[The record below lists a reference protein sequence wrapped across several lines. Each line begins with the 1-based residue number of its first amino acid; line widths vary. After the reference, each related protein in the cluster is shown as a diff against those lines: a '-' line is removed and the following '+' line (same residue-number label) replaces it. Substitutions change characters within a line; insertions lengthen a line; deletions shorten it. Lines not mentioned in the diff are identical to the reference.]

1 MKQYILAERPLN
13 DDILYLADEG
23 KVFKGDYIAFIE
35 MYTFEN
41 TWADE
46 VKFKRFRT
54 KNSLDKFL
62 KKNYPNFN
70 YYA

>member
-1 MKQYILAERPLN
+1 MQKYILAERPLN
-13 DDILYLADEG
+13 DDTLSIADEG
-23 KVFKGDYIAFIE
+23 KVFKGNYIAYIE
-35 MYTFEN
+35 MYTFKN
-41 TWADE
+41 AWSDK
-46 VKFKRFRT
+46 VKYIRFRT